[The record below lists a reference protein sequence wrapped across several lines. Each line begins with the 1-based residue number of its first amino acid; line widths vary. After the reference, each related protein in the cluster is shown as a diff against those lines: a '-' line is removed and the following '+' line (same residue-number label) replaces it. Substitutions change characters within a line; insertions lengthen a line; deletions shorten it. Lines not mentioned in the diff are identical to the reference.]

1 MMLARRRRR
10 RGRLRCGSLLP
21 VLHKFLPSEE

>member
-10 RGRLRCGSLLP
+10 RRLRCGSLLP